1 MPSEQ
6 AIPGSVAPTDGGRCP
21 ALELRGVSA
30 GYGDTI
36 VLRDIDLVVRTG
48 RVVALLGP
56 NGAGKSTLLRAAAGL
71 LRAGAGT
78 IAVAGRDVG
87 HEPIHHVAR
96 DGVCLI
102 PEGRGVFPSLS
113 VRENVRLFAPET
125 DRDSALERVVEF
137 FPALA
142 HHIGQRAGS
151 LSGGEQQMLAMS
163 RAVVSDPI
171 VVLVDEASMGLS
183 PIVVDQ
189 VFNFL
194 GALAARGTAL
204 LVVEQYVHRVLAI
217 ADDAYLLNHGEIAF
231 SGPAEAVQQDDLFR
245 RYAGL
250 S

>member
-1 MPSEQ
+1 MPNEQ
-6 AIPGSVAPTDGGRCP
+6 AIAGRGGPPAGEPSP

-36 VLRDIDLVVRTG
+36 VLRDIDLVVRAG

-78 IAVAGRDVG
+78 IAVASRDVG
-87 HEPIHHVAR
+87 HEPIHQVAR

-113 VRENVRLFAPET
+113 VRENVRLFAPEGE
-125 DRDSALERVVEF
+125 RDSALERVVEF

-142 HHIGQRAGS
+142 HRIGQRAGS

-189 VFNFL
+189 VFDFL
-194 GALAARGTAL
+194 GELAARGTAL

-250 S
+250 N